1 MLKDL
6 GLTIILVI
14 QKTQYKMLVQWNYL
28 IYHLIFSTQNWLKIE
43 ILELQKEMVE
53 WTKLTNIR
61 LDKSLYLFLVLLIFK
76 TFS

>member
-1 MLKDL
+1 
-6 GLTIILVI
+6 
-14 QKTQYKMLVQWNYL
+14 MLVQWNYL